1 MVFHAVAPEQSRD
14 IAIGR
19 HRLQFLYQ
27 TPRAFAQ
34 VNVPG
39 QLGQLK
45 SDVGLAKVAGVE

>member
-1 MVFHAVAPEQSRD
+1 MVFHAVAPKQLRD
-14 IAIGR
+14 FEIGR

-39 QLGQLK
+39 QLGLSRK
-45 SDVGLAKVAGVE
+45 L